1 MSVPEGEII
10 CRIDLFL
17 HLVAFQG
24 IEDLEH
30 DSTVGFQ
37 VISTDDI
44 DDLGIPV
51 VISKIRQRIGN
62 SPVYLR

>member
-1 MSVPEGEII
+1 M
-10 CRIDLFL
+10 LTFW
-17 HLVAFQG
+17 VAFQG

-30 DSTVGFQ
+30 DTTVGFQ

-44 DDLGIPV
+44 DDLGITV

>member
-1 MSVPEGEII
+1 M
-10 CRIDLFL
+10 
-17 HLVAFQG
+17 
-24 IEDLEH
+24 EDLEH
-30 DSTVGFQ
+30 DTTVGFQ